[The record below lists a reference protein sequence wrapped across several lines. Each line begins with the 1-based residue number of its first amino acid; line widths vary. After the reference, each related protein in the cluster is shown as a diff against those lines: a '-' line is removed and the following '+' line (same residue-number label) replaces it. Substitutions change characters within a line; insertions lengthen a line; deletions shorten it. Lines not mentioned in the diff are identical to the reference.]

1 MLKTDTISLS
11 QLIAAM
17 TKEERFG
24 KLKQFY
30 LKQYPQTQAF
40 YESFSNKKRKVD
52 NRLEQVEEL
61 LIEKEENESKR
72 LKVKTEEIK
81 EEKKS
86 DYYEIYET
94 FENVLDLLPDSPKP
108 NYLDE
113 DEARAEKILEI
124 FKNTGNFENISL
136 TTNSPKKQ
144 FNSPWSQ
151 RSIRMVNRPIEI
163 LNEQVETNFNDN
175 NVDSSMSVHSNKV
188 VELAESKNKF
198 NTSLSQLNKNQVI
211 ESEFKSN
218 PMSYLD
224 KLLSP

>member
-17 TKEERFG
+17 NKEERFG

-40 YESFSNKKRKVD
+40 YESFSNQKRKVD
-52 NRLEQVEEL
+52 NGVEQVEES

-72 LKVKTEEIK
+72 LKVRTEEIK
-81 EEKKS
+81 EEKKN

-108 NYLDE
+108 NDLEE
-113 DEARAEKILEI
+113 DEERAEKILEI

-136 TTNSPKKQ
+136 TTNSPKKHC
-144 FNSPWSQ
+144 NSPWSQ
-151 RSIRMVNRPIEI
+151 RSVRMVNRPIEI
-163 LNEQVETNFNDN
+163 LNEQVETNFNDSN
-175 NVDSSMSVHSNKV
+175 GDPSMSVHSNKI
-188 VELAESKNKF
+188 VELAETKNTI
-198 NTSLSQLNKNQVI
+198 NSSLSQTNKNQII